1 MYTNVISDNSW
12 LEDPVEE
19 EVVDGVPP
27 EIGLVL
33 KKGGK
38 IQIFQIFDFDWKK
51 FDLPIA
57 VSLIGIKTVWNV
69 TKQLQAWT
77 YAK

>member
-1 MYTNVISDNSW
+1 M
-12 LEDPVEE
+12 EE

-38 IQIFQIFDFDWKK
+38 IQIFQIFSSIKK
-51 FDLPIA
+51 DLHFSVIQNLCEINFGECQ
-57 VSLIGIKTVWNV
+57 SLKMPCF
-69 TKQLQAWT
+69 QF
-77 YAK
+77 